1 MCCEDVHVT
10 ASTGVCTSMLGYTC
24 VGCMWRPEFYFRGLP
39 FLFFTVCFEAGLSLT
54 LELFH
59 WARLVGDYAGLAL
72 PLSAG
77 VKDLLFMWPKDPNSD
92 FMQVLH

>member
-1 MCCEDVHVT
+1 MHKHVGVHVC
-10 ASTGVCTSMLGYTC
+10 GVH
-24 VGCMWRPEFYFRGLP
+24 VEARV
-39 FLFFTVCFEAGLSLT
+39 LFQGSSFSVLYLCFEAGLSLT

-59 WARLVGDYAGLAL
+59 WAKLVGDYAGLAL

-92 FMQVLH
+92 FVLAGTTLTKPSFPSPPLS